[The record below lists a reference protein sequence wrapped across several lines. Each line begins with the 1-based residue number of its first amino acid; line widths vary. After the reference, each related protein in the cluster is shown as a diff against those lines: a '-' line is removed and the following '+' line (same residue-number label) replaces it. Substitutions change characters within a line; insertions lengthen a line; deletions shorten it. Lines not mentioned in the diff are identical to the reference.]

1 MQSCNKD
8 QYGGRIKKET
18 SRKRGN
24 VISAE
29 SSRAEA
35 SVYGGRSEEGDL
47 QEEGFLLES
56 DWNKVLDVTEI
67 DNQSLLIKL
76 VLHHILDGKAQ
87 TVKQIIESIDKVHK
101 TVVYKVIEGN
111 LLELYKTFLVKI
123 HVDTKGE
130 NNLVTWTFEYEKLHE
145 GIEDPTTTMDFLVK
159 VTKEIETHHL

>member
-1 MQSCNKD
+1 MVLTGK
-8 QYGGRIKKET
+8 
-18 SRKRGN
+18 
-24 VISAE
+24 
-29 SSRAEA
+29 
-35 SVYGGRSEEGDL
+35 
-47 QEEGFLLES
+47 LLS
-56 DWNKVLDVTEI
+56 QTEI
-67 DNQSLLIKL
+67 KCDGDVIHEFWGSKP
-76 VLHHILDGKAQ
+76 HHISGISPDKIQGCDLHEGEWGTAGSVIEWSYFLDGKAQ

>member
-1 MQSCNKD
+1 MTFYYVHQ
-8 QYGGRIKKET
+8 I
-18 SRKRGN
+18 
-24 VISAE
+24 IS
-29 SSRAEA
+29 
-35 SVYGGRSEEGDL
+35 V
-47 QEEGFLLES
+47 QKFLR
-56 DWNKVLDVTEI
+56 DMT
-67 DNQSLLIKL
+67 QSLLIKL

-159 VTKEIETHHL
+159 ITKEIETHHLN